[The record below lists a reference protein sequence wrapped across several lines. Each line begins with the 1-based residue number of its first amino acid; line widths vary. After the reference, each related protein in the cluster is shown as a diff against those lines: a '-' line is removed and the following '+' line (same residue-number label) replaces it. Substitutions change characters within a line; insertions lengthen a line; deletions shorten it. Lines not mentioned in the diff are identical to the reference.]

1 MYKNHSS
8 FLELRKFV
16 APEFIFGVGARNL
29 AGRYTL
35 NVGARKILLVSDE
48 VLCSKTSWVEEVQ
61 RSLEEAGISYVLF
74 TEVSPNP
81 RSAEI
86 MKGAEIFV
94 RAQCN
99 GIVALGGGSVM
110 DCAKGIGIV
119 CANGGH
125 ILNFE
130 GVDRIPRAM
139 PPLLCIPTTS
149 GTASEVSQFTI
160 ILDEFRKCKI
170 AIVSKAVV
178 PDVGLLDPEVTVT
191 MDPYLTACSGMDA
204 LTHAVEAYVSNASSP
219 ITDLHALE
227 AIRLIWEGLP
237 EVMEQPD
244 HLGWRAQVLM
254 GSLQAGLAFSN
265 AILGATHAMA
275 HSLGGFLNLAHG
287 ECNAIL
293 LGPVIQYNYSACPEK
308 FQRIG
313 EILGLS
319 LEGLSDEAAA
329 QELRQGIESFRR
341 KLGIYNTLKDLGV
354 NRSEIIKLVEYALQD
369 SCMATNPRVMTA
381 KDVESVYEQAL

>member
-1 MYKNHSS
+1 MENNHSS

-16 APEFIFGVGARNL
+16 APEFIFGVGARKL
-29 AGRYTL
+29 TGRYAL
-35 NVGARKILLVSDE
+35 NFGARKVLLVSDE
-48 VLCSKTSWVEEVQ
+48 FLYSKTPWVDEVEQ
-61 RSLEEAGISYVLF
+61 SLKDAGISYVLF
-74 TEVSPNP
+74 LQVSPNP
-81 RSAEI
+81 RSGEI
-86 MKGAEIFV
+86 MKGAEVFKHE
-94 RAQCN
+94 QCN

-119 CANGGH
+119 SVNGSH
-125 ILNFE
+125 ILDFE
-130 GVDRIPRAM
+130 GVDRIPRPM

-178 PDVGLLDPEVTVT
+178 PDIGLLDPEVTVT
-191 MDPYLTACSGMDA
+191 MSPYLTACSGMDA
-204 LTHAVEAYVSNASSP
+204 LTHAVEAYVSNASSS

-227 AIRLIWEGLP
+227 AIRLIWEALP
-237 EVMEQPD
+237 EVIAQPT
-244 HLGWRAQVLM
+244 HLGWRAQALM
-254 GSLQAGLAFSN
+254 ASLQAGLAFSN

-275 HSLGGFLNLAHG
+275 HSLGGFLDLPHG

-293 LGPVIQYNYSACPEK
+293 LGPVMQYNYSACPEK

-319 LEGLSDEAAA
+319 LGGLPEESAA
-329 QELRQGIESFRR
+329 QELCQGIEIFRR
-341 KLGIYNTLKDLGV
+341 KLGINRTLKDLGV
-354 NRSEIIKLVEYALQD
+354 SPFEISQLVEYALHD
-369 SCMATNPRVMTA
+369 SCMATNPREMAA